1 MSGNKFNFR
10 ECRVDWNNLVVIIE
24 LEYKYV
30 S

>member
-10 ECRVDWNNLVVIIE
+10 ECKVNWKNLVVIIE